1 MTARIRK
8 NPNLQLSHHPKSD
21 EALMLLHIY
30 FKSPVIC
37 FMHCIHYMCIYSFLH
52 LRLTRNTTIAA
63 RERLTIYFHAVLS
76 KDFKFDPN
84 EDRIF
89 IQAGHRIGKWDDNIV
104 ELSAT
109 RYLFLNEVNIIQMEA
124 MCMGKRNIDT

>member
-1 MTARIRK
+1 
-8 NPNLQLSHHPKSD
+8 
-21 EALMLLHIY
+21 
-30 FKSPVIC
+30 
-37 FMHCIHYMCIYSFLH
+37 MCIYSFLH